1 MKLLVTMNM
10 PSAQEYLVHQMTVET
25 DCETLDRF
33 MAQINEEI
41 FVKAR
46 LYYKRK
52 DHMTGEVVWEDRG
65 DIVLNTAH
73 IGKVQVYFEYG
84 KEQ

>member
-1 MKLLVTMNM
+1 MKLLITMNM
-10 PSAQEYLVHQMTVET
+10 PSAQEYLVHQMTVEA

-33 MAQINEEI
+33 MRQLNEEI
-41 FVKAR
+41 FVKVR

-52 DHMTGEVVWEDRG
+52 DHITGEIAWEDRG

-84 KEQ
+84 KEL

>member
-1 MKLLVTMNM
+1 LEKKNEAACHNDHAERARVFDKF
-10 PSAQEYLVHQMTVET
+10 MTR
-25 DCETLDRF
+25 L
-33 MAQINEEI
+33 NEEI

-65 DIVLNTAH
+65 DIVLNAAH